1 MKFVGMWA
9 AVAGFSALAPL
20 DAALAQGVIFNPLRA
35 PRQHCGGPQEGPIRQ
50 WERGRELKRQ
60 EALTTVRNIA
70 YGRYA
75 PVAED
80 PYRSAAYGRHA
91 SDAAPPHGT
100 PELDALKC
108 AVTELRSLY
117 AARAGRQ
124 QTLLDVSSGGVLA
137 GGIGNI
143 VSAPAGATTQTYWG
157 YAALLPVLA
166 AEVNAHEPTRDIFHG
181 GALAL
186 DLIAARYGDL
196 QYSTNALRTA
206 PGGLRRR
213 GDKASGAC
221 QDLKT
226 QLRLIAD
233 WPDRATR
240 EPIYNEAKRI
250 SDECDAR
257 GDWRA
262 DVDAIEGEIGN
273 WDLHLVRLFAADVLA
288 LETALTARDHE
299 LRYTP
304 FETFGRLA
312 AAPFQLATTLL
323 SGENGSKAVA
333 ALKTQNAFA
342 NLDLTLSDIPLP
354 LAQPKPGERLVVSG
368 EARAAAKDL
377 KERGPAAIKVI
388 TSAVDALNAERDPF
402 HHALGHGDRM
412 RKAAASNQLKF
423 NYDANTRRAMV
434 SLTQPTPATVQV
446 TPAGAR

>member
-20 DAALAQGVIFNPLRA
+20 DAALAQRVILNPMQA
-35 PRQHCGGPQEGPIRQ
+35 PRQICGGPQEGAIKQ

-60 EALTTVRNIA
+60 HALAVIRDIA
-70 YGRYA
+70 YGRQAAHA
-75 PVAED
+75 PYYNTPPAIED
-80 PYRSAAYGRHA
+80 
-91 SDAAPPHGT
+91 
-100 PELDALKC
+100 LKC

-137 GGIGNI
+137 GGIGNV
-143 VSAPAGATTQTYWG
+143 VSAPAGATTQMYWG

-166 AEVNAHEPTRDIFHG
+166 AEVNAHEPTRDLFHG

-186 DLIAARYGDL
+186 DLIGARYGDL
-196 QYSTNALRTA
+196 QYSTTALRTA
-206 PGGLRRR
+206 PGGMQRRR
-213 GDKASGAC
+213 AKALEAC
-221 QDLKT
+221 QDVKA
-226 QLRLIAD
+226 QMQVIAD
-233 WPDRATR
+233 WPEQKTR
-240 EPIYNEAKRI
+240 EPMHKEAKRI

-257 GDWRA
+257 AAWSA
-262 DVDAIEGEIGN
+262 DLAGLDGEFAN
-273 WDLHLVRLFAADVLA
+273 WDSYLVRLFAADVLA

-304 FETFGRLA
+304 FQTFGRLA

-323 SGENGSKAVA
+323 SGENGSKAVE
-333 ALKTQNAFA
+333 ALRTQNAFA
-342 NLDLTLSDIPLP
+342 NLDLTLSEIPLP
-354 LAQPKPGERLVVSG
+354 LARPKPGDRLAVSG
-368 EARAAAKDL
+368 DARVIAGKL
-377 KERGPAAIKVI
+377 GTRGTAAIDAM
-388 TSAVDALNAERDPF
+388 SAAVDALNAEGDPF

-423 NYDANTRRAMV
+423 SYDANTRRAMV
-434 SLTQPTPATVQV
+434 GLTQPTPTPVQV